1 MRILITG
8 GHGQCG
14 RRLIVRGAARGL
26 QVLARSRAEL
36 DICDPDAL
44 ASRLA
49 ADAPDAVVNAAA
61 FTQVDAAETAGE
73 ATYAVNAIGA
83 GNVARACAAQGIPL
97 LQLSTDYVF
106 DGELGRPYREDDPPG
121 AVGEY
126 GASKAAGEALVLAAG
141 GTVIRTSWVF
151 AEGGHGF
158 VQRILAGLASKPSIR
173 VVTDLHGTPTW
184 ADDLADALLE
194 LAVRGAPGG
203 ILHYTGDGATS
214 RHGFACAIAEA
225 AGIDVTRVVPT
236 TSEDD
241 RRNAARP
248 RATVLDTTKIQALG
262 IVPRP
267 WTIGLARVVS
277 AERGRRCGRST

>member
-1 MRILITG
+1 MRILVTG

-36 DICDPDAL
+36 DICDPTAL

-73 ATYAVNAIGA
+73 ATFAVNAIGA
-83 GNVARACAAQGIPL
+83 GNVARACAGLGIPL

-106 DGELGRPYREDDPPG
+106 DGELGRAYREDDPMG

-158 VQRILAGLASKPSIR
+158 VQRILAGLASEPSIR
-173 VVTDLHGTPTW
+173 VVTDRHGTPTW

-194 LAVRGAPGG
+194 LAVCGAPGG

-214 RHGFACAIAEA
+214 RHGFACAIAAA

-241 RRNAARP
+241 RRTAARP
-248 RATVLDTTKIQALG
+248 GATVLDTTKIRALG

-277 AERGRRCGRST
+277 AEQGRRCGPST